1 MNKVTRTT
9 VAIAAYVAFIILV
22 NWLFIPENL
31 IEGKTQWFTNTWMG
45 TLYLAN
51 VIVGFVFVLRDYAQ
65 REIGHK
71 VLLVTA
77 LAGIPVYY
85 FAGPGLAIASM
96 VAFLLSEMADWA
108 VYTFTKRPLQ
118 SRIILSSLVSVP
130 VDTLAFQHLAGYLTP
145 AAFVTE
151 VLSKAVGVAIVW
163 YLLKLRVG
171 NDTVAIPGH

>member
-1 MNKVTRTT
+1 MSRAARITLAVG
-9 VAIAAYVAFIILV
+9 AYVAFIVVV

-31 IEGKTQWFTNTWMG
+31 IEGVTQWSTNSWMG

-71 VLLVTA
+71 VLLATA
-77 LAGIPVYY
+77 LAGLPVWW
-85 FAGPGLAIASM
+85 FAGPGLAIASLT
-96 VAFLLSEMADWA
+96 AFALSEMTDWG
-108 VYTFTKRPLQ
+108 VYSFTKRPLQ
-118 SRIILSSLVSVP
+118 DRILLSSILSVP

-151 VLSKAVGVAIVW
+151 VASKAVGVAIVW
-163 YLLKLRVG
+163 YLLRLRVG
-171 NDTVAIPGH
+171 NTERSVAA

>member
-1 MNKVTRTT
+1 MSRAARITLAVG
-9 VAIAAYVAFIILV
+9 AYVAFIVVV

-31 IEGKTQWFTNTWMG
+31 IEGVTQWSTNSWMG

-71 VLLVTA
+71 VLLATA
-77 LAGIPVYY
+77 LAGLPVWW
-85 FAGPGLAIASM
+85 FAGPGLAIASLT
-96 VAFLLSEMADWA
+96 AFALSEMTDWG
-108 VYTFTKRPLQ
+108 VYSFTKRPLQ
-118 SRIILSSLVSVP
+118 DRLLLSSILSVP

-151 VLSKAVGVAIVW
+151 VASKAVGVAIVW
-163 YLLKLRVG
+163 YLLRLRVG
-171 NDTVAIPGH
+171 NTERSLAA

>member
-1 MNKVTRTT
+1 MNRNIS
-9 VAIAAYVAFIILV
+9 IALSVGAYIAFIVLV
-22 NWLFIPENL
+22 NELFVPEHL
-31 IEGKTQWFTNTWMG
+31 IEGVTQWSTDTWMG

-51 VIVGFVFVLRDYAQ
+51 IIVGFVFVLRDYAQ

-71 VLLVTA
+71 VLLATA
-77 LAGIPVYY
+77 LAGIPVWY
-85 FAGPGLAIASM
+85 FAGPELAAASLIAFM
-96 VAFLLSEMADWA
+96 LSEMTDWA

-118 SRIILSSLVSVP
+118 SRILISALFSVP

-151 VLSKAVGVAIVW
+151 VLSKAVGVAAVW

-171 NDTVAIPGH
+171 NAEVTQTA